1 MTSAIKAGIAYFAL
15 VFAIGFA
22 LGAIR
27 VLFVAPQ
34 LGAAGAVAIELPVML
49 ALSFVAC
56 RRLVRRFAVPP
67 AVNARLLMGAIA
79 FALLM
84 AGELGVSVFA
94 FGRSAAQHFAT
105 CGALEAQLGLAAQ
118 LLFAAFPVLQALSR

>member
-22 LGAIR
+22 LGTIR

-34 LGAAGAVAIELPVML
+34 LGAAGAAAIELPVIL
-49 ALSFVAC
+49 TLSWVAC
-56 RRLVRRFAVPP
+56 RHLVQRFAVPP

-84 AGELGVSVFA
+84 ASELGVSVFA
-94 FGRSAAQHFAT
+94 FGRSAAQHFST
-105 CGALEAQLGLAAQ
+105 YRALEAQMGLAAQ
-118 LLFAAFPVLQALSR
+118 LLFAAFPLLQAR